1 MKFSFSLVFFFLAGC
16 VSLNPPLEEFTFA
29 RAALDS
35 ARAVEAS
42 RFSPGYWHQAEDAY
56 RKAKILYN
64 EREFIEAKAEF
75 LKAKQ
80 AAEKAENSTR
90 LIRLKNGEVL

>member
-1 MKFSFSLVFFFLAGC
+1 MKSCAVLAILFLVSC
-16 VSLNPPLEEFTFA
+16 VSFNPPLEEYSFA
-29 RAALDS
+29 RSAIDS

-56 RKAKILYN
+56 RKAKILYD
-64 EREFIEAKAEF
+64 EREFIEAKSEF